1 MERRPEPKHLEQGF
15 VDAHQQ
21 GGAAAAS
28 PKGTRCFDTDTPA
41 DESGDTQTLGV
52 RPPFIEAK
60 RGRTMRFAL
69 RTLGQVSRDSLPCSK
84 KGKGQ
89 SDVFYKVVPGK
100 REKESN
106 KTVCVCVCVCVC
118 MRT

>member
-1 MERRPEPKHLEQGF
+1 MLTSR
-15 VDAHQQ
+15 
-21 GGAAAAS
+21 GALLLLH
-28 PKGTRCFDTDTPA
+28 PKGARCFDTNTPA

-84 KGKGQ
+84 KGKRQ
-89 SDVFYKVVPGK
+89 SVFFLQGCA
-100 REKESN
+100 REE
-106 KTVCVCVCVCVC
+106 
-118 MRT
+118 RERE